1 MGPPR
6 QRLRDVDP
14 GAHVTAPRLTPSELA
29 ALAAYIPGRVTD
41 MRLWNDLLP
50 RAVAELRERRAE
62 DDENAAAR
70 DALRR
75 ERDAVP
81 VRDP

>member
-1 MGPPR
+1 M
-6 QRLRDVDP
+6 
-14 GAHVTAPRLTPSELA
+14 TAPRLTPSELSD
-29 ALAAYIPGRVTD
+29 LAAYIPGRVTD
-41 MRLWNDLLP
+41 HNLWSNLLP